1 MFRQRSLWLVAASC
15 AAALG
20 AEGAMAF
27 VVPGARSLDAHAL
40 QAFEALGQNAHVL
53 RASAA
58 VISATPAAIA
68 ILTAL
73 LALIALRDGRRTLAV
88 AIPLA
93 TIGAVLSADLLKS
106 LIDETRFSAALGY
119 NQLTA
124 SSWPSGHSTAAM
136 MGLLCALLVAPQR
149 LRRVV
154 AVAGSAA
161 VLLVC
166 CSLLVQ
172 GVHYPSDVLGG
183 MLLAGLWTSL
193 TLAVVRRSGE
203 RSDAHVALREP
214 VAGAAAGVLVALAGA
229 AALASIGLPVGG
241 ALLLATATLGLV
253 AAALGAGIASL
264 N

>member
-1 MFRQRSLWLVAASC
+1 MFRQRSLWLAAAAC
-15 AAALG
+15 ATALG
-20 AEGAMAF
+20 AEGALAF
-27 VVPGARSLDAHAL
+27 ALPGARSLDAHAL
-40 QAFEALGQNAHVL
+40 RAFEALAQNGHVAT
-53 RASAA
+53 ASAA

-73 LALIALRDGRRTLAV
+73 LALVALHDGRRTLAA

-93 TIGAVLSADLLKS
+93 TIGAVVSADLLKS
-106 LIDETRFSAALGY
+106 LIDETRFSATLGY

-136 MGLLCALLVAPQR
+136 MGLLCALLVAPKR
-149 LRRVV
+149 LRRLV

-183 MLLAGLWTSL
+183 MLLAGLWASL
-193 TLAVVRRSGE
+193 TLAVVSRRGE
-203 RSDAHVALREP
+203 RIDSHAVLREP

-229 AALASIGLPVGG
+229 ATLASIGLPVGG

>member
-1 MFRQRSLWLVAASC
+1 
-15 AAALG
+15 
-20 AEGAMAF
+20 MAF
-27 VVPGARSLDAHAL
+27 AVPGARSLDAQAL
-40 QAFEALGQNAHVL
+40 RAFEALGQNGHVL

-73 LALIALRDGRRTLAV
+73 LALVAFHDGRRMLAA

-93 TIGAVLSADLLKS
+93 TIGAVVSADLLKA
-106 LIDETRFSAALGY
+106 LIDETRFSPVLGFG
-119 NQLTA
+119 QLTA

-136 MGLLCALLVAPQR
+136 MGLLCALLVAP
-149 LRRVV
+149 RRRRRIV

-203 RSDAHVALREP
+203 RVDSHVALREP
-214 VAGAAAGVLVALAGA
+214 AAAAAAGVLVALAGA

-241 ALLLATATLGLV
+241 ALLAATATLGLV
-253 AAALGAGIASL
+253 AAALGSGIASL